1 MFLFSVSYFETDVK
15 NLLIYVVL
23 YLCCL
28 EIEVL
33 GIQDIHPY
41 FFGAS
46 QKLQHQDTK
55 ITWFVTETVIKN
67 TLKA

>member
-55 ITWFVTETVIKN
+55 IT
-67 TLKA
+67 

>member
-1 MFLFSVSYFETDVK
+1 MEIWLLFLKHNTQKANVSVFYFETDIK
-15 NLLIYVVL
+15 NLLTYVVL

-46 QKLQHQDTK
+46 QKLQHQDTT
-55 ITWFVTETVIKN
+55 IT
-67 TLKA
+67 